1 MTKNEIISHIAKN
14 SGATKKSVDGVLN
27 ALIELIK
34 QTLSDK
40 SEIRIFRLGT
50 FKVSQRKARTGVN
63 PRTGAK
69 ISIAAIKTPVF
80 RAFKNLKD
88 AAKGPKK

>member
-14 SGATKKSVDGVLN
+14 SGATKKSVDNVLD
-27 ALIELIK
+27 AFIELIK
-34 QTLSDK
+34 QTMKDK
-40 SEIRIFRLGT
+40 SELRIFRLGI
-50 FKVSQRKARTGVN
+50 FKVAQRKARTGVN

-69 ISIAAIKTPVF
+69 ISIAAIKTPAF